1 MVNISLDKTILVQII
16 NVLALMFCLNY
27 FLFRPLRK
35 ILRERAE
42 LLGRLSDRAA
52 EAKRAIE
59 NSEAEKARLKAES
72 LRQAMSLKKDLV
84 ARSRTQSQQLLTE
97 AQEKALN
104 QINESRVRLKHS
116 AAAARTALTAEIQN
130 LARNMAEKILG
141 RNL

>member
-52 EAKRAIE
+52 EAKSAIE

-84 ARSRTQSQQLLTE
+84 ARSRTQSQQLLAE
-97 AQEKALN
+97 AQEKALS